1 MTKVYA
7 RKHGGS
13 YLLTAKGHAAGSTEV
28 CAAVSGLLYALAGYL
43 ANCGDVVQDVHVKLE
58 SADAEL
64 RFCGSDEAE
73 AVFTL
78 TVVGLMQIEAGN
90 PDFITVDFKEL

>member
-13 YLLTAKGHAAGSTEV
+13 YLVQAKGHATGSVEV
-28 CAAVSGLLYALAGYL
+28 CAAVSGLLYALAGFL
-43 ANCGDVVQDVHVKLE
+43 QNRPESVRDVHIKLE

-64 RFCGSDEAE
+64 RFRGKDAAD
-73 AVFTL
+73 AVFL
-78 TVVGLMQIEAGN
+78 QTVIGLAQLEAAE
-90 PDFITVDFKEL
+90 PEYISVDYKEI